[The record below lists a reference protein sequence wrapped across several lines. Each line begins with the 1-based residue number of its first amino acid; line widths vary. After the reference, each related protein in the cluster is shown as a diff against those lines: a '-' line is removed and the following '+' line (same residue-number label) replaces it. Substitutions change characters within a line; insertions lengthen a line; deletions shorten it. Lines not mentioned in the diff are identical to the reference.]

1 MLLSAGL
8 VAVSAFSHEWAY
20 DGLSRLGLLP
30 FVSAATWL
38 AGWTFLPYWLQVTML
53 PVLFPDGRIPSLRW
67 RRFLVAVL
75 IVAAAMTVVAMFR
88 PDPDIEGTVALSL
101 SCRKSEHDRSE
112 APLVR
117 W

>member
-1 MLLSAGL
+1 
-8 VAVSAFSHEWAY
+8 
-20 DGLSRLGLLP
+20 
-30 FVSAATWL
+30 
-38 AGWTFLPYWLQVTML
+38 ML